1 MNDAQ
6 YQQKLEELFVRFPS
20 VQKTGFGDAYKP
32 GLVHME
38 EFDALLGHPD
48 RAYRTIHVAGTNG
61 KGSVANML
69 ASALAATGLKVGLYT
84 SPHIID
90 FRERMRILDANSDG
104 PARLIGKQEVWDFI
118 CRWGEVF
125 DELDLSFFEITTGM
139 AFRWFADEKVD
150 LAVIEVGLGGRLDST
165 NIITPEVS
173 VVTSIGLDHCAMLG
187 DTRAAIA
194 GEKAGIF
201 KPGVPAVVGTR
212 DDETAPVFE
221 ARAVS
226 VGCPL
231 IFVDDVPSGG
241 QRGCSAFS
249 SASAKCSTTPLPSS
263 SIPSPSA
270 FAESSAAS
278 LPESSSAEHPECFA
292 KALTASFISEMDLQG
307 EWQEENLRTVLK
319 VLEVMGVEPTEEVL
333 QAIAHTARRMD
344 FHGRWET
351 LRRDPDIICD
361 IGHNPPALAR
371 NFAQLRQYLS
381 SGRYDSLI
389 MVYGVMADKDLDGII
404 PLMPR
409 DAIWIAVAP
418 DTPRAMKAD
427 VLYERLCAGVPGQ
440 VLFGGTVSEGVALA
454 INIALYGLAAGPS
467 AAIRFRALSRYPDP
481 TRVNAAEGPLPILQ
495 EAPSGNHEPAQNDA
509 AEGPLLTLQ
518 NALSGNHEPAQNNA
532 AEGPIPKQKRPLIY
546 IGGSTFVV
554 SEGVASLY
562 HK

>member
-1 MNDAQ
+1 MNEAQ
-6 YQQKLEELFVRFPS
+6 YRHKLEELFVRFPS

-32 GLVHME
+32 GLAHME
-38 EFDALLGHPD
+38 AFGALLGHPD
-48 RAYRTIHVAGTNG
+48 RDFRTLHVAGTNG

-84 SPHIID
+84 SPHILD
-90 FRERMRILDANSDG
+90 FRERMRILDAGSDG
-104 PARLIGKQEVWDFI
+104 PARMIGREEVWDFI
-118 CRWGEVF
+118 CRWEETF

-165 NIITPEVS
+165 NIITPEVC

-221 ARAVS
+221 AAAAAVE
-226 VGCPL
+226 CPL
-231 IFVDDVPSGG
+231 FFADAG
-241 QRGCSAFS
+241 QGCCSAD
-249 SASAKCSTTPLPSS
+249 
-263 SIPSPSA
+263 PSA
-270 FAESSAAS
+270 FAKSSAAS
-278 LPESSSAEHPECFA
+278 LPASAP
-292 KALTASFISEMDLQG
+292 SFVSTMDLQG
-307 EWQEENLRTVLK
+307 EWQAENLRTVLT
-319 VLEVMGVEPTEEVL
+319 VLGVMGVEPTVEVL

-344 FHGRWET
+344 FHGRWEM
-351 LRRDPDIICD
+351 LRREPDMLCD

-371 NFAQLRQYLS
+371 NFAQLQEYLAS
-381 SGRYDSLI
+381 RRYERLI

-409 DAIWIAVAP
+409 KATWIAVAP

-427 VLYERLCAGVPGQ
+427 VLFDRLRESLPGE
-440 VLFGGTVSEGVALA
+440 VLFGGSVADGLALA
-454 INIALYGLAAGPS
+454 LDL
-467 AAIRFRALSRYPDP
+467 
-481 TRVNAAEGPLPILQ
+481 TR
-495 EAPSGNHEPAQNDA
+495 SEPA
-509 AEGPLLTLQ
+509 EK
-518 NALSGNHEPAQNNA
+518 S
-532 AEGPIPKQKRPLIY
+532 LIY

-554 SEGVASLY
+554 SEAVAALQDGSAE
-562 HK
+562 